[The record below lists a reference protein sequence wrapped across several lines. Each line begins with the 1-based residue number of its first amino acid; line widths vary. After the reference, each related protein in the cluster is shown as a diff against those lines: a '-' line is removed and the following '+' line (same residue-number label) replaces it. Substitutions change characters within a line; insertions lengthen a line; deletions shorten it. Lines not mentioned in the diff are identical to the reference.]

1 MTRMT
6 IRRRPGEIRDAIG
19 DYLESHGESTTKEIT
34 DALRERF
41 GFVHPS
47 SVRSSLNHLRED
59 RFERVSRGRYRLRS
73 K

>member
-1 MTRMT
+1 MET
-6 IRRRPGEIRDAIG
+6 RRRPGEIRDAIS
-19 DYLESHGESTTKEIT
+19 DYLKTHSEATPKEIT
-34 DALRERF
+34 DALKERF
-41 GFVHPS
+41 GSIHPS